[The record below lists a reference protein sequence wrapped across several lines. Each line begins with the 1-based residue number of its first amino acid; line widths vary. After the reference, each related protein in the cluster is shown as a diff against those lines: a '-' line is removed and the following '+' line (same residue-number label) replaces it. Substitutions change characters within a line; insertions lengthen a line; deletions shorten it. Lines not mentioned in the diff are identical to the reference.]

1 VFLDSLQRR
10 SVPMSEDPVV
20 EVKNLTCHYGER
32 VALREI
38 TFTVERGEV
47 FGFLGPNG
55 SGKTTLFR
63 FLSTLSPVKEPGI
76 VRLFDQDLAGSAKAV
91 RPLLGVVF
99 QSNSLDLELTVAEN
113 LRHQGLLYGLH
124 GEMLQARILKLL
136 RQFGVNDR
144 GGDLAGKLSGGLRR
158 RVEIAKA
165 LLHGPGLLL
174 LDEPSA
180 GLDPSARA
188 ELWRYLLQL
197 RDQDQTTIIVT
208 THILEEAEY
217 CNRLGILDEGVLV
230 TTGTPR
236 ALKASIRG
244 DVLTVSS
251 RNAERLRG
259 LIVEQ
264 FGGEP
269 RVFGTTL
276 RLERP
281 NGHELIPQL
290 VKAFPDLIESIS
302 LGHPTLEDVF
312 ISRTG
317 HHFQEGR

>member
-1 VFLDSLQRR
+1 
-10 SVPMSEDPVV
+10 
-20 EVKNLTCHYGER
+20 
-32 VALREI
+32 
-38 TFTVERGEV
+38 
-47 FGFLGPNG
+47 
-55 SGKTTLFR
+55 
-63 FLSTLSPVKEPGI
+63 
-76 VRLFDQDLAGSAKAV
+76 
-91 RPLLGVVF
+91 
-99 QSNSLDLELTVAEN
+99 LELTVAEN
-113 LRHQGLLYGLH
+113 LRHQGFLYGLR
-124 GEMLQARILKLL
+124 GTLLQGRIAELL
-136 RQFGVNDR
+136 QQFGMNDR

-165 LLHGPGLLL
+165 LLHRPRLLL

-208 THILEEAEY
+208 THILEEGEY

-230 TTGTPR
+230 TIGSPGM
-236 ALKASIRG
+236 LKASIRG
-244 DVLTVSS
+244 DVVTVTSHE
-251 RNAERLRG
+251 AERLRT

-269 RVFGTTL
+269 RVFGTIV

-281 NGHELIPQL
+281 NGHEFIPEL
-290 VKAFPDLIESIS
+290 VKTFPDLIDSIS

-317 HHFQEGR
+317 HHFREEK

>member
-1 VFLDSLQRR
+1 
-10 SVPMSEDPVV
+10 MSENPVV
-20 EVKNLTCHYGER
+20 EVKNLTYRYGER
-32 VALREI
+32 VALI
-38 TFTVERGEV
+38 DVNFSVEGGEV

-63 FLSTLSPVKEPGI
+63 ILSTLIPVPSPET
-76 VRLFDQDLAGSAKAV
+76 VRLFGYDLAGAAQEV
-91 RPLLGVVF
+91 RSRLGVVF
-99 QSNSLDLELTVAEN
+99 QSSSLDLELTVAEN

-124 GEMLQARILKLL
+124 GEPLRQRISELL
-136 RQFGVNDR
+136 REFKVEDR
-144 GGDLAGKLSGGLRR
+144 RKDLAGELSGGLRR

-165 LLHGPGLLL
+165 LLHGPELLL

-180 GLDPSARA
+180 GLDPAARA
-188 ELWRYLLQL
+188 DLWRYLLRL
-197 RDQDQTTIIVT
+197 RNQDQTTIVVT

-217 CNRLGILDEGVLV
+217 SNRLGILDEGVLV
-230 TTGTPR
+230 TTGSPG
-236 ALKASIRG
+236 ALKASIQG
-244 DVLTVSS
+244 DVVTVSS
-251 RNAERLRG
+251 GNAEQLRS

-264 FGGEP
+264 FGGNP

-281 NGHELIPQL
+281 NGHEFIPQL
-290 VKAFPDLIESIS
+290 VKAFPDLIDSIS

-317 HHFQEGR
+317 HHFREEK

>member
-1 VFLDSLQRR
+1 
-10 SVPMSEDPVV
+10 MSENPVV
-20 EVKNLTCHYGER
+20 EVRNLTYRYGER
-32 VALREI
+32 VALKDVN
-38 TFTVERGEV
+38 FSVEGGEV

-63 FLSTLSPVKEPGI
+63 ILSTLIPVPCSET
-76 VRLFDQDLAGSAKAV
+76 VRLFGYDLAGAAQEV
-91 RPLLGVVF
+91 RARLGVVF
-99 QSNSLDLELTVAEN
+99 QSSSLDLELTVAEN

-124 GEMLQARILKLL
+124 GETLRRRMAGLLQ
-136 RQFGVNDR
+136 QFSVEDR
-144 GGDLAGKLSGGLRR
+144 RDDLAGKLSGGLRR

-165 LLHGPGLLL
+165 LLHGPELLL

-180 GLDPSARA
+180 GLDPAARA

-197 RDQDQTTIIVT
+197 RNQDQTTIVVT
-208 THILEEAEY
+208 THILEEAEC

-230 TTGTPR
+230 TTGSPG
-236 ALKASIRG
+236 ALKASIQG
-244 DVLTVSS
+244 DVVTVSS
-251 RNAERLRG
+251 RDAERLRA

-264 FGGEP
+264 FGGNP

-281 NGHELIPQL
+281 NGHEFIPQL
-290 VKAFPDLIESIS
+290 VKTFPDLIDSIS

-317 HHFQEGR
+317 HHFREEK

>member
-1 VFLDSLQRR
+1 
-10 SVPMSEDPVV
+10 MTEKPVV
-20 EVKNLTCHYGER
+20 EVNKLTCRYGKR

-38 TFTVERGEV
+38 TFTVERGEI
-47 FGFLGPNG
+47 FGLLGPNG

-63 FLSTLSPVKEPGI
+63 FLSTLLPVAEPGM
-76 VRLFDQDLAGSAKAV
+76 VRLFDRDLAGSAKAV
-91 RPLLGVVF
+91 RHLLGVVF

-113 LRHQGLLYGLH
+113 LRHQGFLYGLH
-124 GEMLQARILKLL
+124 GEMLQGRTAELL

-144 GGDLAGKLSGGLRR
+144 GGELAGTLSGGLRR

-165 LLHGPGLLL
+165 LLHRPRLLL

-197 RDQDQTTIIVT
+197 RNQDQTTIIVT
-208 THILEEAEY
+208 THILEEAEF

-230 TTGTPR
+230 TTGSPGT
-236 ALKASIRG
+236 LKASIQG
-244 DVLTVSS
+244 DVVTVSS
-251 RNAERLRG
+251 RNAERLRA

-269 RVFGTTL
+269 RIFGTTL

-281 NGHELIPQL
+281 NGHEFIPQL

-317 HHFQEGR
+317 HHFQEEK